1 MSIFTT
7 LHHLFLQME
16 SSYYKKKQYLAEVN
30 EHDEIIG
37 KIEKWEAH
45 KKGILHRAYTAII
58 SFEDKIVLQHRK
70 HPVFDNFLDLSFSSH
85 QIYEKETLQEGVVAV
100 LEGLK
105 REWGISAEEV
115 IEDIKLTKKVYYNAF
130 DDVSG
135 YYDHEVD
142 HIYAVELNRLPE
154 PNYEFAYGFLTLH
167 KNNLDKLED
176 PRIQSLLAPWVNV
189 MLKKD

>member
-1 MSIFTT
+1 
-7 LHHLFLQME
+7 ME
-16 SSYYKKKQYLAEVN
+16 NKYYKQKQFVAEVN
-30 EHDEIIG
+30 EKDEIIG

-58 SFEDKIVLQHRK
+58 TFEDKIVLQHRK
-70 HPVFDNFLDLSFSSH
+70 HPVFDNFFDLSFSSH
-85 QIYEKETLQEGVVAV
+85 QLFVKDAIQDNIVAV
-100 LEGLK
+100 LDGLK
-105 REWGISAEEV
+105 REWGVSAEEV
-115 IEDIKLTKKVYYNAF
+115 IDDIKLTKKVYYKAF

-154 PNYEFAYGFLTLH
+154 PNFDYAYGFFTIH
-167 KNNLDKLED
+167 KDNIDKLED